1 MALQPFEQSQ
11 VALSFVVQGNR
22 RPGGFEKRTSA
33 AEAVK
38 LRPFSARL
46 KSCPDTKPQS
56 GDYLGGML
64 ELYPAEFS
72 TDEIT
77 DKHGS

>member
-1 MALQPFEQSQ
+1 MPYEFGHVILQPLFA
-11 VALSFVVQGNR
+11 VR
-22 RPGGFEKRTSA
+22 RFEKRTSA

-38 LRPFSARL
+38 LRPLFSARL